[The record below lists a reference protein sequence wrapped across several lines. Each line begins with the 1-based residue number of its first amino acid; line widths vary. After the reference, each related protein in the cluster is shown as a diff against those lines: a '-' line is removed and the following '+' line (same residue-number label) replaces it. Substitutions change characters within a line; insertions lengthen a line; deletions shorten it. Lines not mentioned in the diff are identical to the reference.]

1 MTPSSRHWEVR
12 DFVRGVGDDT
22 TRAWDLVL
30 GAVTDIV
37 GAAEAEE
44 SMFFVDF
51 VRPADVFRYSGE
63 ALVMTFAFL
72 TTFSFSS
79 RKRRD
84 NWSR

>member
-1 MTPSSRHWEVR
+1 
-12 DFVRGVGDDT
+12 VRGVGDDR
-22 TRAWDLVL
+22 TRASVLVL
-30 GAVTDIV
+30 GAVTDRI

-51 VRPADVFRYSGE
+51 VRAAGVFRYSGE
-63 ALVMTFAFL
+63 ALVMTFALL